1 VTSERQRTANRAN
14 ALRST
19 GPRTAAGKVAAS
31 GNARRHG
38 LAAKRKMEKALTEQI
53 EGLAHA
59 LAGDG
64 AGPARLF
71 HARIAAEA
79 TLELCAIRKLGA
91 HLIEATSES
100 DTVGRDGS
108 AQSRR
113 PHGTDSLRSGSAFAG
128 ASPELET
135 FERYERRA
143 WSRRKMALRRME
155 DLS

>member
-64 AGPARLF
+64 AGHARLF

-79 TLELCAIRKLGA
+79 TLELCAIRQLRA
-91 HLIEATSES
+91 NLFEAARES
-100 DTVGRDGS
+100 QTMCETEPGQPPCR
-108 AQSRR
+108 
-113 PHGTDSLRSGSAFAG
+113 TDSLWSASTFTRTL
-128 ASPELET
+128 PELAT

-143 WSRRKMALRRME
+143 WSRRKMALRRIE
-155 DLS
+155 S